1 MSTHLMY
8 TVHVK
13 HVNLYLLSLRQSVH
27 KKIMLHAFKDF
38 KLIYSMLYSYMYMY
52 VYLKRTWNYFFEH
65 FDLFYME
72 WYSYNGILW
81 FRNHLLKFTS
91 LQCVWFVIPVPI
103 SVAHLR

>member
-38 KLIYSMLYSYMYMY
+38 KLIYSNCCIHTCTCMCTLKELEIIFLNTLTCFIWNDIHIMVFCDSETICWNLQVYS
-52 VYLKRTWNYFFEH
+52 V
-65 FDLFYME
+65 FDLLFQF
-72 WYSYNGILW
+72 L
-81 FRNHLLKFTS
+81 FLLH
-91 LQCVWFVIPVPI
+91 I
-103 SVAHLR
+103 